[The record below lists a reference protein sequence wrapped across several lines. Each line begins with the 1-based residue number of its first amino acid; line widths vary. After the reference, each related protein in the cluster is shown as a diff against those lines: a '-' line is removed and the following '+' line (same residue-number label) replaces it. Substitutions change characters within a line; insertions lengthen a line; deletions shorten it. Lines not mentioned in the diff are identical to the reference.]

1 MPRPLAALPLLGLLI
16 LAPPALAAP
25 PSDAKP
31 LSEIIKMLE
40 DREDVAYFEE
50 VEWDDDDGHW
60 DIEYVRPG
68 GDEVEIEVDPVSG
81 QPRS

>member
-1 MPRPLAALPLLGLLI
+1 MPRSLAALPLLGLLM

-40 DREDVAYFEE
+40 DRGDVAYFEE
-50 VEWDDDDGHW
+50 VEWDDDDEHW
-60 DIEYVRPG
+60 DIEYVRTG
-68 GDEVEIEVDPVSG
+68 GGEVEIEVDPVFG
-81 QPRS
+81 QPRR

>member
-1 MPRPLAALPLLGLLI
+1 MPLPLAALPLLGLLI
-16 LAPPALAAP
+16 FAPPALAAP

-50 VEWDDDDGHW
+50 VEWDDDGHW
-60 DIEYVRPG
+60 DIEYVRSG
-68 GDEVEIEVDPVSG
+68 GGEVEIEVDPVSG
-81 QPRS
+81 QPRR